1 MMLTRE
7 TEPNSEARQIPG
19 LRRRQRFARST
30 TTWLPGHPPGTF
42 CRLVFECCILFTGVS
57 ICVCV
62 DSFFSVVSRPQRRG
76 AFLFCKQPQ
85 QFALAEGEAGR
96 ENHHQ
101 LKGYRRFDGRKIFL
115 FHDVAADCVA
125 VGFRFGAY
133 LPPGE
138 GRFMPLEQ
146 KKKLRVNK
154 EHMFIGRKWPALLV
168 ARLAFR

>member
-7 TEPNSEARQIPG
+7 TEPNPGARQIPG
-19 LRRRQRFARST
+19 KATAGIEGT
-30 TTWLPGHPPGTF
+30 TEVRTRLPGHPPGTF

-62 DSFFSVVSRPQRRG
+62 DSFFSVLSCPQRSG
-76 AFLFCKQPQ
+76 AFLFWKQPQ

-115 FHDVAADCVA
+115 FHDVAAACCVA

-146 KKKLRVNK
+146 KKTPSK
-154 EHMFIGRKWPALLV
+154 
-168 ARLAFR
+168 